1 MRQGKA
7 ETNFST
13 TLPPSQSDL
22 ARQLLKDPYNFEFL
36 DLREEAQE
44 RDVQQGLLEHIRE
57 FLIEMGS
64 GFAFL
69 GSNYHLE
76 VAGKDYYLDLL
87 FYHVKLHCYIV
98 IDLKATDFRPEYIGK
113 MNFYLAAVDA
123 EVKAAEDKPSI
134 GIVLC
139 KDRNK
144 VEAEYALRGVS
155 TPIGIAAFDLT
166 KALPEQLKGSLPT
179 IEELEAELENTSS
192 QEP

>member
-1 MRQGKA
+1 
-7 ETNFST
+7 
-13 TLPPSQSDL
+13 
-22 ARQLLKDPYNFEFL
+22 
-36 DLREEAQE
+36 
-44 RDVQQGLLEHIRE
+44 
-57 FLIEMGS
+57 
-64 GFAFL
+64 
-69 GSNYHLE
+69 
-76 VAGKDYYLDLL
+76 
-87 FYHVKLHCYIV
+87 
-98 IDLKATDFRPEYIGK
+98 

-166 KALPEQLKGSLPT
+166 KALPEQLKGSLPS
-179 IEELEAELENTSS
+179 IEELEAELKNRSS

>member
-1 MRQGKA
+1 
-7 ETNFST
+7 
-13 TLPPSQSDL
+13 
-22 ARQLLKDPYNFEFL
+22 
-36 DLREEAQE
+36 
-44 RDVQQGLLEHIRE
+44 
-57 FLIEMGS
+57 LIEMGS

-98 IDLKATDFRPEYIGK
+98 IELKATEFRPEYVGK
-113 MNFYLAAVDA
+113 MNFYLAEVDS
-123 EVKAAEDKPSI
+123 EVKDPEDKPNI
-134 GIVLC
+134 LC

-155 TPIGIAAFDLT
+155 TSIGIAAFDLT

-179 IEELEAELENTSS
+179 IEELEAELESTPSEGPQN
-192 QEP
+192 

>member
-1 MRQGKA
+1 
-7 ETNFST
+7 
-13 TLPPSQSDL
+13 
-22 ARQLLKDPYNFEFL
+22 
-36 DLREEAQE
+36 
-44 RDVQQGLLEHIRE
+44 
-57 FLIEMGS
+57 MGS

-98 IDLKATDFRPEYIGK
+98 IDLKATEFRPEYVGK

-166 KALPEQLKGSLPT
+166 KALPEQLKGSLPS
-179 IEELEAELENTSS
+179 IEELEAELKNRSS